1 MPHCR
6 SLGHNMGG
14 RYQRT
19 EQSDKGAANAV
30 KRRHRAFR
38 QRLVLATMA
47 VHEVLVA
54 ALPSSDEATLVAEV
68 RSAGT
73 SKLGTGR
80 SPAEVLVPGAPTS
93 GAASLTAQ
101 KGCHQQ
107 PGVQSMEVDG
117 KQTTVRRSARKR
129 RAAAGSSGE
138 AQEGLA
144 AEDSQ
149 QATPEADCQ
158 DFNPLQVGSAVFS
171 VPTRVLQCANGQPA
185 RNLTAAC
192 SGCVN
197 SLHAWLS

>member
-54 ALPSSDEATLVAEV
+54 ALPSSDEATLAAEV
-68 RSAGT
+68 QPAGL
-73 SKLGTGR
+73 SKSGTAK
-80 SPAEVLVPGAPTS
+80 SPAEMLAPDVPTL

-101 KGCHQQ
+101 EGCHKQ
-107 PGVQSMEVDG
+107 PGVQMTEVGG
-117 KQTTVRRSARKR
+117 KQKAIRRSARKR
-129 RAAAGSSGE
+129 KAAARSSGKAE
-138 AQEGLA
+138 EGLA

-149 QATPEADCQ
+149 QPGPEADCQ
-158 DFNPLQVGSAVFS
+158 DFNPLQVEFVLFS
-171 VPTRVLQCANGQPA
+171 VPVKS
-185 RNLTAAC
+185 AA
-192 SGCVN
+192 
-197 SLHAWLS
+197 L